1 MKRTRKGG
9 PLDVES
15 ALEIAGQPGNLEPS
29 AVQRLEFRRNF
40 REITKHSAV
49 FFSGTIFT
57 LLAGYFVKI
66 YVARVLG
73 PQRLGL
79 YALGMTVVSFVQ
91 LFGLMGLPGTA
102 ARYVAVYNRTGNM
115 DGLRA
120 LLSRSTTLI
129 LCLNA
134 VLGGAMVLSRHW
146 VADHIYH
153 APELARYM
161 TLFALLMFLGALQ
174 VFYSHVIAGFKDI
187 AKRTL
192 ITNFIGTPFVLLLTV
207 LLLALGMGLRGY
219 IVAQIVNAIVIVLL
233 LARLTWRLTPTPA
246 HFSLAPLAPLP
257 PEILSFSGATFGM
270 SALDF
275 LVSQAD
281 KILLGFYLDAR
292 QLGIYVLASTLVAF
306 MPVILQSI
314 NQMFAPAIAELH
326 AQAQHEVLGKL
337 FRTLTKWVLGAT
349 LPAALVAIVF
359 APPLMRIFG
368 ADFEPGW
375 PVLVIGVLGQIVNCG
390 VGSVG
395 YLLLMSGNQNRL
407 MRIQFISAALS
418 IALSLMLIPL
428 FGMVGAALSAA
439 AINIG
444 SNVWNLVEVNKCLR
458 LSPGKQG
465 YFALLLPTALAVGFL
480 WALRVMT
487 TSLEHQWIAILSGL
501 VLSYAIFG
509 AAAMCVALDA
519 DDRIMAHS
527 AWIHMRNGFE
537 KLAVRV

>member
-1 MKRTRKGG
+1 
-9 PLDVES
+9 
-15 ALEIAGQPGNLEPS
+15 
-29 AVQRLEFRRNF
+29 
-40 REITKHSAV
+40 
-49 FFSGTIFT
+49 
-57 LLAGYFVKI
+57 
-66 YVARVLG
+66 
-73 PQRLGL
+73 
-79 YALGMTVVSFVQ
+79 
-91 LFGLMGLPGTA
+91 
-102 ARYVAVYNRTGNM
+102 
-115 DGLRA
+115 
-120 LLSRSTTLI
+120 
-129 LCLNA
+129 
-134 VLGGAMVLSRHW
+134 
-146 VADHIYH
+146 
-153 APELARYM
+153 
-161 TLFALLMFLGALQ
+161 
-174 VFYSHVIAGFKDI
+174 
-187 AKRTL
+187 
-192 ITNFIGTPFVLLLTV
+192 
-207 LLLALGMGLRGY
+207 
-219 IVAQIVNAIVIVLL
+219 
-233 LARLTWRLTPTPA
+233 
-246 HFSLAPLAPLP
+246 
-257 PEILSFSGATFGM
+257 M

-501 VLSYAIFG
+501 VLSYAVFG